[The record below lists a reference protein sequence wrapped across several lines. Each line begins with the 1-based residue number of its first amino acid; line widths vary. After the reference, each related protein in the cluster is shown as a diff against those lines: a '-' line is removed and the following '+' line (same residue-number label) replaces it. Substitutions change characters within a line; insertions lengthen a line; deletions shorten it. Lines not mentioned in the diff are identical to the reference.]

1 MHGKCW
7 VFVLFVLCVRVR
19 KPSPT
24 PRAFI
29 FRLFRYSP
37 TMERLKTHLK
47 VVLYAVIFG
56 MITYGFVQ
64 LGMVVHR
71 QFL

>member
-1 MHGKCW
+1 
-7 VFVLFVLCVRVR
+7 
-19 KPSPT
+19 
-24 PRAFI
+24 
-29 FRLFRYSP
+29 
-37 TMERLKTHLK
+37 MERLKTHLK